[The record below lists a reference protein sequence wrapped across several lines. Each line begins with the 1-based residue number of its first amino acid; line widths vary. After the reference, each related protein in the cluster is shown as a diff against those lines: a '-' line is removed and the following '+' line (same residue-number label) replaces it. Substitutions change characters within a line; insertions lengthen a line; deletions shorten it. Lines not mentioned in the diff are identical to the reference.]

1 MTFSEGID
9 SATLGPEDFTLHG
22 PKPGAGAGTG
32 AQIAVT
38 GAAIAG
44 DSTSNPRSEV
54 VRLTLGGGGME
65 HDGVYTVTAL
75 ADDPGDA
82 ADHGVS
88 SVTGMALDDDE
99 TAELT
104 RSEDDLS
111 LESAALVS
119 DTTIDVTF
127 SEGIDSATLGAEDFT
142 LHGPK
147 PGDDS
152 SNGAALT
159 ISRAALMEPAL
170 SNPRSEVVRLTLA
183 AALTLDGV
191 YTVTAL
197 ANDPGDAADDGVL
210 DTTGGAL
217 ARNAEAEVTRSED
230 ALELES
236 AALVDDTTID
246 VTFSEGIDS
255 ATLGAEDFTLH
266 GPKPGDDS
274 SNGAALTISRAA
286 LMEPALS
293 NPRSEVVRLTLAA
306 ALTLDGV
313 YTVTALANDPGD
325 AADDGVL
332 DTTGGALAR
341 NAEAEV
347 TRSED
352 ALELE
357 SATYVDD
364 NTITL
369 TFSEGIDSGTIDP
382 EDFELHGPRPS
393 GAADGINGAEV
404 AIMGAEL
411 DGDSTSNPQSTIIRL
426 TLAGMG
432 MMHDGIYTVTALA
445 DDPDD
450 DTDHGVHA
458 LSGEA
463 LAEDGTAEVS
473 RGAANPPTLVSA
485 VYIDDNTIRLTFS
498 EGIDS
503 GTLDREDFTLHGPR
517 PSSAAE
523 GVNGAPVEIMT
534 ARLYGDLAS
543 NPRSEIVMLTL
554 AGMGMMYDGTYT
566 VTALADDPNDAADH
580 GVHATTGEALAE
592 DGTAEVNRGD
602 GPPTLESATYVSDV
616 EVTLTFSE
624 GLLLSSVGPDGFT
637 LSGPSPAST
646 AVSVTGA
653 SLDAA
658 GPGNEHRRTVTLALQ
673 SPGMAIDGTY
683 TVTAL
688 VNDLT
693 DSDPD
698 DGVLDTT
705 GVPLLEPGTADLERA
720 LGAPT
725 LVSATY
731 VDDHNIRLAFSEGI
745 DSASLGPEDF
755 TVTGPEPSTTAL
767 LVTRAALHQPMGA
780 NPFGRVI
787 ALTLGLGGMDIDGT
801 YTVTALADDPGDSVD
816 AGVRSTTGEPLDN
829 NGVAQVLRDE
839 AALTFDLARARLVG
853 GVTAF
858 VLTFSDGLS
867 GASVTLGTTI
877 TVADPD
883 GNALSPTLS
892 HTDGSDTVT
901 LTFGSILPDGIYT
914 ATATTGILSMYNDAL
929 DEETTRNINWILQRP
944 EFCCARF
951 VEANEILF
959 RAEHALDP
967 ATLTAMTVSLV
978 DSEEEPV
985 ALSADTPIV
994 YNEDALTITL
1004 NLAEDAEYGVY
1015 HVLTTDGIIDTRSI
1029 EYEPSRLRAAHMRQ
1043 TSSCDDCT
1051 PPTLGLND
1059 NAKRLVTGGFSYNG
1073 RMLDVE
1079 YYYTPMPIQ
1088 RVNVGDE
1095 NVATLKIYENN
1106 GPRAIRHAGIAF
1118 GLTDGQHFAES
1129 RASIGVDRSFEGE
1142 LELTLD
1148 DPDNVIDDTSMR
1160 IEAFTSPC
1168 MVGADYLCLVVS
1180 IYHTF
1185 REPLEFTDISTVV
1198 WDDRRNAWQNFFNH
1212 GVEILG
1218 ESLNPERGIPVN
1230 DGSLV
1235 LYPLVSGDSDSDADG
1250 LYDFDVRHVTY
1261 MIDGGG
1267 ALYRLASDG
1276 SYRPTSNLYSMHH
1289 VLDESMYRVYGH
1301 ATSYRLDRQGEN
1313 FEAEKRAQE
1322 ALAREIMA
1330 RLHIEVARGGTGDAP
1345 SGDDAD
1351 DPAPAPAVN
1360 YAGRL
1365 DALRDILAKEVNLAE
1380 LAFRGLYPALADPVA
1395 PAP

>member
-1 MTFSEGID
+1 M
-9 SATLGPEDFTLHG
+9 
-22 PKPGAGAGTG
+22 
-32 AQIAVT
+32 
-38 GAAIAG
+38 
-44 DSTSNPRSEV
+44 
-54 VRLTLGGGGME
+54 

-75 ADDPGDA
+75 EDVTRTLRDGRRRGLMHDGVYTVTALEDDADDDGVRSVTGEALDDDETAEFTRSEDDLSLVSAARVDDTTIDVTFSEGIASDSIAPAAFELHGPRPSGQPDGVNGAEIGITGAALRTTDNARSEVVRLTLAAGAGLMHDGVYTVTALEDDA
-82 ADHGVS
+82 DDDGVR

-99 TAELT
+99 TAEFT

-111 LESAALVS
+111 LVSARYIS
-119 DTTIDVTF
+119 DTSVGLTF
-127 SEGIDSATLGAEDFT
+127 NEGLLESSVVKDAFT
-142 LHGPK
+142 LHGPL
-147 PGDDS
+147 PTTTPVLIDTATLDTAS
-152 SNGAALT
+152 AD
-159 ISRAALMEPAL
+159 
-170 SNPRSEVVRLTLA
+170 NPHRRTVTLA
-183 AALTLDGV
+183 LVDPGMTIDGT
-191 YTVTAL
+191 YRATAL
-197 ANDPGDAADDGVL
+197 VNDLTDAADFGVL
-210 DTTGGAL
+210 DLTGVPL
-217 ARNAEAEVTRSED
+217 
-230 ALELES
+230 LERGTADLER
-236 AALVDDTTID
+236 A
-246 VTFSEGIDS
+246 
-255 ATLGAEDFTLH
+255 LGAPT
-266 GPKPGDDS
+266 
-274 SNGAALTISRAA
+274 
-286 LMEPALS
+286 
-293 NPRSEVVRLTLAA
+293 
-306 ALTLDGV
+306 
-313 YTVTALANDPGD
+313 
-325 AADDGVL
+325 
-332 DTTGGALAR
+332 
-341 NAEAEV
+341 
-347 TRSED
+347 
-352 ALELE
+352 LE

-369 TFSEGIDSGTIDP
+369 TFSEAIDSGTIDP

-393 GAADGINGAEV
+393 GADEGVNGATV
-404 AIMGAEL
+404 AIMGADL

-432 MMHDGIYTVTALA
+432 MVYDGIYTVTALA

-458 LSGEA
+458 VSGEA
-463 LAEDGTAEVS
+463 LAEDDTAEVS
-473 RGAANPPTLVSA
+473 RGADNPPTLVSA

-534 ARLYGDLAS
+534 ALLYGDLAS

-566 VTALADDPNDAADH
+566 VTALADDPGDAADH
-580 GVHATTGEALAE
+580 GVHATTGEALTE

-616 EVTLTFSE
+616 EITLTFSE
-624 GLLLSSVGPDGFT
+624 GLLESSVMTDAFT
-637 LSGPSPAST
+637 LHGPLPATT
-646 AVSVTGA
+646 AVTIDTA
-653 SLDAA
+653 TLDAA
-658 GPGNEHRRTVTLALQ
+658 SAENPHRRTVMLALV
-673 SPGMAIDGTY
+673 SPGMTIDGIY
-683 TVTAL
+683 RVTAL
-688 VNDLT
+688 VNDVT
-693 DSDPD
+693 DADIH
-698 DGVLDTT
+698 GVLDTT
-705 GVPLLEPGTADLERA
+705 GVPLLERATADLERA

-731 VDDHNIRLAFSEGI
+731 VDDHNIRLTFSEGI
-745 DSASLGPEDF
+745 DSATLGPEDF
-755 TVTGPEPSTTAL
+755 TVTGPEPSTTGL

-787 ALTLGLGGMDIDGT
+787 TLTLGLEGMDIDGT
-801 YTVTALADDPGDSVD
+801 YTVTALADDPGDSID

-839 AALTFDLARARLVG
+839 AALTFDRARARLVG
-853 GVTAF
+853 DVTAF

-867 GASVTLGTTI
+867 GTSVTLGTTI

-929 DEETTRNINWILQRP
+929 DEETTRNINWFVQRP

-967 ATLTAMTVSLV
+967 ATLSAMTVSLV

-994 YNEDALTITL
+994 YNDDALTITL

-1015 HVLTTDGIIDTRSI
+1015 HVLTTDDIIDTRSI
-1029 EYEPSRLRAAHMRQ
+1029 EYEPSRLRAVHMRQ

-1095 NVATLKIYENN
+1095 NVVTLKIYENN

-1148 DPDNVIDDTSMR
+1148 DPDNVIDNTSMR

-1261 MIDGGG
+1261 MIDEGG

-1322 ALAREIMA
+1322 ALAKEIMA
-1330 RLHIEVARGGTGDAP
+1330 RLHIEVARGGIGDAP
-1345 SGDDAD
+1345 SEDDVD
-1351 DPAPAPAVN
+1351 GPAPAPAVN
-1360 YAGRL
+1360 YADRL
-1365 DALRDILAKEVNLAE
+1365 SALRDILVKEVNLAE
-1380 LAFRGLYPALADPVA
+1380 LAFRGLYPALADPVE